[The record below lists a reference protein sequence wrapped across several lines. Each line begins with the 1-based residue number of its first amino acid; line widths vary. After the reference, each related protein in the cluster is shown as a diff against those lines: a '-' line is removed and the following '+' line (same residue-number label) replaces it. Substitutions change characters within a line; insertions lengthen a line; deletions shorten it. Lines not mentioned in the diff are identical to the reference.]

1 MTRKLVIRD
10 LHGQREVPLT
20 GTLTVGRDPA
30 CDVFDSDPLLSRRH
44 AQFVVTARGVIVR
57 DLHSQN
63 GVFVNG
69 VRTTEALL
77 QPNDVVQIAHMHLTF
92 VQELEPAPAQAGDDR
107 TVIMEAPPAATPPP
121 GQTPTGT
128 DRTRLFV
135 PVPGHGAPVPG
146 PPAAA
151 APPRAA
157 PPAAPLPPPAPAV
170 PPAPAPAAPPAVPAA
185 AAPAPAEAAGKR
197 PARARVARSS
207 FAVRA
212 MLVTTSV
219 TALVFLAGVLPVLWW
234 HDGQMEAVAL
244 RHGEAVVN
252 WLAAQARGQ
261 IEQGAAVTAAVEPV
275 LKEPGVVAALVVT
288 PGGRILSPA
297 SRASETIATFDGLG
311 VDVGDV
317 YRLQSGW
324 TGDLLEVVRPVEA
337 RGQPRAAIAWIKIR
351 PADLAIDAT
360 GRGAVLAPT
369 FLLSLLLGMA
379 AGATLARRAAR
390 AVAQLNEDTELA
402 LAGRLDV
409 VGDPL
414 GVKSGKDL
422 ANTLN
427 YLVARTKA
435 QAEEPAGDL
444 ALRPGEAR
452 ADARGV
458 QAAPAASGPA
468 AAPAA
473 PARAAAPAPPVAP
486 PSPSPVIEEA
496 RLVAS
501 AELKISEASGAC
513 DALLGSEASTLVGQH
528 LFSAFAD
535 QTVLDAVLRCLGALP
550 PAGREETVVA
560 RAGGGPPLR
569 VTVARQGRDQPLTIT
584 VRPEGR

>member
-1 MTRKLVIRD
+1 VTRKLVIRD
-10 LHGQREVPLT
+10 LHGQREVPLA

-44 AQFVVTARGVIVR
+44 AQFLVTARGVVVR
-57 DLHSQN
+57 DLNSQN

-69 VRTTEALL
+69 VRVTEALL
-77 QPNDVVQIAHMHLTF
+77 QPDDVVQIAHMHLTF
-92 VQELEPAPAQAGDDR
+92 IQELEPVPAAAGDDR
-107 TVIMEAPPAATPPP
+107 TVIMEAPPAATATS
-121 GQTPTGT
+121 GQMPTGT

-135 PVPGHGAPVPG
+135 PVPGHGA
-146 PPAAA
+146 A
-151 APPRAA
+151 APA
-157 PPAAPLPPPAPAV
+157 AAPLPPPAAAPS
-170 PPAPAPAAPPAVPAA
+170 APAPPVPVQPPAAPAPPMPAAA
-185 AAPAPAEAAGKR
+185 AAPAPAEASGRR

-207 FAVRA
+207 FAVHA
-212 MLVTTSV
+212 MLVTTAV

-234 HDGQMEAVAL
+234 HDAQMEAVAL

-288 PGGRILSPA
+288 PGGRILAPA
-297 SRASETIATFDGLG
+297 SRASETIARFDGLG
-311 VDVGDV
+311 VGVGDV
-317 YRLQSGW
+317 YRLQSAW
-324 TGDLLEVVRPVEA
+324 TGDLLEIVRPVEA
-337 RGQPRAAIAWIKIR
+337 GGQPRAAIAWVKMR
-351 PADLAIDAT
+351 PADLAVDTT

-402 LAGRLDV
+402 LTGRLEV

-414 GVKSGKDL
+414 GAKSGKDL

-427 YLVARTKA
+427 YLIARMKA
-435 QAEEPAGDL
+435 QTEAPAGELPLWPAGTQADS
-444 ALRPGEAR
+444 RP
-452 ADARGV
+452 
-458 QAAPAASGPA
+458 APAAAASRSPGAMAAGPA
-468 AAPAA
+468 RGAT
-473 PARAAAPAPPVAP
+473 PAPPVAP
-486 PSPSPVIEEA
+486 PAPPPVVEEA

-501 AELKISEASGAC
+501 AELKISEATGPC
-513 DALLGSEASTLVGQH
+513 DALLGSEAASLVGQH

-560 RAGGGPPLR
+560 RAGAPPLR
-569 VTVARQGRDQPLTIT
+569 VSVARQGRDEPLTIT
-584 VRPEGR
+584 VRREG

>member
-10 LHGQREVPLT
+10 LHGQREVPLG

-44 AQFVVTARGVIVR
+44 AQFLVTARGVVVR
-57 DLHSQN
+57 DLNSQN

-69 VRTTEALL
+69 VRVGEALL

-92 VQELEPAPAQAGDDR
+92 IQELEPTPAAAGDDH
-107 TVIMEAPPAATPPP
+107 TVVMEAPFAAGPSP
-121 GQTPTGT
+121 GQMPTGT

-135 PVPGHGAPVPG
+135 PVPGHGAAAPVP
-146 PPAAA
+146 PAV
-151 APPRAA
+151 A
-157 PPAAPLPPPAPAV
+157 PPAAPAIA
-170 PPAPAPAAPPAVPAA
+170 PAPAPPEPAPAA
-185 AAPAPAEAAGKR
+185 IPAAPAPGEAAARR
-197 PARARVARSS
+197 PGRARISASS

-212 MLVTTSV
+212 ILVTTAV

-234 HDGQMEAVAL
+234 HDGQMEAVAVE
-244 RHGEAVVN
+244 HGEAVVN

-261 IEQGAAVTAAVEPV
+261 IEQGAAVTAVVEPV
-275 LKEPGVVAALVVT
+275 LKEPGVVAALIVT
-288 PGGRILSPA
+288 PTGRILAPA
-297 SRASETIATFDGLG
+297 SRASETIAAFDGLG
-311 VDVGDV
+311 LHVGDV

-337 RGQPRAAIAWIKIR
+337 RGQPRAAIAWVKMR
-351 PADLAIDAT
+351 PADLAIDTT

-414 GVKSGKDL
+414 GAKAGKDL

-427 YLVARTKA
+427 YLIARTKA
-435 QAEEPAGDL
+435 QAE
-444 ALRPGEAR
+444 
-452 ADARGV
+452 
-458 QAAPAASGPA
+458 APAAELPLRPVEPLAGVRPA
-468 AAPAA
+468 AVAGTSRPAGTGAPAGGAVPTPVASAPAA
-473 PARAAAPAPPVAP
+473 
-486 PSPSPVIEEA
+486 PVIEEA

-501 AELKISEASGAC
+501 AELKISEATGAC
-513 DALLGSEASTLVGQH
+513 GALLGSEAGTLVGQH
-528 LFSAFAD
+528 LFSAFGD

-550 PAGREETVVA
+550 PAGREETLVA

-569 VTVARQGRDQPLTIT
+569 VTVARPGRDQPLTIT
-584 VRPEGR
+584 VRPEG